1 MEQFH
6 KLRNQIPRIEQAAEH
21 RHHERAERERP
32 DRALLTERRLIANRR
47 GQHERAADKE
57 VREVADE
64 GRRRALDKQLEQ
76 NFQKLADH
84 AADRAEIECADH
96 DRQLAEVELI
106 ERRRDGQRE
115 IKDVQDGGNGG
126 EHGDT
131 GDGARGVQAVAL
143 LHHKA
148 LGQICRQNE
157 RRRHHKADEHKGEV
171 FFQACEKVCHNVL
184 LSLQGK

>member
-1 MEQFH
+1 MEQLD
-6 KLRNQIPRIEQAAEH
+6 KLRDQIPRVEQAAEDG
-21 RHHERAERERP
+21 HHERAERERP

-76 NFQKLADH
+76 NFQKLANH
-84 AADRAEIECADH
+84 AADRAEVERADH
-96 DRQLAEVELI
+96 DRQFAEVELI
-106 ERRRDGQRE
+106 ERRRDRQRE
-115 IKDVQDGGNGG
+115 IKNVQDGGNGG
-126 EHGDT
+126 EHGDA

-143 LHHKA
+143 LHHEA

-157 RRRHHKADEHKGEV
+157 RRRHHKADEHKGKV